1 MEVSGIIIAETGVR
15 EGTSKSGRPWKMAGY
30 VLETLEAYPKRIA
43 FEVSDGDAGRIAR
56 LAIKQG
62 KRMTVYFDVDARE
75 YEGRWF
81 NTVRAYDAKELV

>member
-1 MEVSGIIIAETGVR
+1 METSGVIIAETGVR
-15 EGTSKSGRPWKMAGY
+15 EGVSKSGRQWKMAGY
-30 VLETLEAYPKRIA
+30 VLETLEAYPKRVF

-62 KRMTVYFDVDARE
+62 KRMTIFFDVDARE

-81 NTVRAYDAKELV
+81 NTVRVYDAKEI